1 MSAICASFA
10 DFKLIKGRKVCQ
22 LVCEVPLE
30 QADAALAALGGLPNP
45 HAERW
50 VGIAP
55 LKEQPQVQPSPGPA
69 GDGGSTAVSS
79 PASTPQAQPR
89 GAAAAATKP
98 ERKWDDIPPSQQ
110 AGIACERDD
119 FRRWVQRDAPIK
131 RWNQERA
138 VDHPWWGKS
147 VAVDAA
153 EAAQYIRWYC
163 GVSSRSE
170 LDTNPEAAARWR
182 DLYGKFQADTR
193 YGDRR

>member
-55 LKEQPQVQPSPGPA
+55 LTEQPQGQPSPGPA
-69 GDGGSTAVSS
+69 GGGNAGNSSQRAGDATRQTAVL
-79 PASTPQAQPR
+79 P
-89 GAAAAATKP
+89 AAAKP
-98 ERKWDDIPPSQQ
+98 KRDWDDIPPSQQ
-110 AGIACERDD
+110 AGIAGQRAD
-119 FRRWVQRDAPIK
+119 FSDWLWKAAPAARWDRQR
-131 RWNQERA
+131 
-138 VDHPWWGKS
+138 V
-147 VAVDAA
+147 VDAT
-153 EAAQYIRWYC
+153 EFVTPAAFIRWYC
-163 GVSSRSE
+163 GVSSRSD

-182 DLYGKFQADTR
+182 DLYGKFQTDTR

>member
-1 MSAICASFA
+1 MTAICASFA

-55 LKEQPQVQPSPGPA
+55 LTEQPQVQPSPGPA
-69 GDGGSTAVSS
+69 GGGNAGNSSQRAGDVTCQTAVS
-79 PASTPQAQPR
+79 P
-89 GAAAAATKP
+89 AAAKP
-98 ERKWDDIPPSQQ
+98 KRDWDDIPPSQQ
-110 AGIACERDD
+110 AGIACAD
-119 FRRWVQRDAPIK
+119 RRFGEWLTQFHDMPVLDGSPSEIAGHLRLVLNL
-131 RWNQERA
+131 R
-138 VDHPWWGKS
+138 
-147 VAVDAA
+147 
-153 EAAQYIRWYC
+153 
-163 GVSSRSE
+163 SRSE

-182 DLYGKFQADTR
+182 DLYGKFQTDTR

>member
-1 MSAICASFA
+1 MTAICASFA

-55 LKEQPQVQPSPGPA
+55 LTEQPQGKPTSGSAPSPSLA
-69 GDGGSTAVSS
+69 DAADS
-79 PASTPQAQPR
+79 PA
-89 GAAAAATKP
+89 AAPKP

-110 AGIACERDD
+110 AAITGERED
-119 FRRWVQRDAPIK
+119 FQYWAHVRVGKIQRFDGRTFDWDRDGYGTAKEHIG
-131 RWNQERA
+131 
-138 VDHPWWGKS
+138 VLFT
-147 VAVDAA
+147 
-153 EAAQYIRWYC
+153 RWYC
-163 GVSSRSE
+163 GVSSRTE

-182 DLYGKFQADTR
+182 DLYGKFQTDTR

>member
-1 MSAICASFA
+1 MTAICASFA

-55 LKEQPQVQPSPGPA
+55 LTKQPQGKPTSGSAPSPSLA
-69 GDGGSTAVSS
+69 DAADS
-79 PASTPQAQPR
+79 PA
-89 GAAAAATKP
+89 AAPKP

-110 AGIACERDD
+110 AGIACASDEFQLWLLGQR
-119 FRRWVQRDAPIK
+119 FRTPDGG
-131 RWNQERA
+131 A
-138 VDHPWWGKS
+138 VTAGGPSSEHAAS
-147 VAVDAA
+147 AVRH
-153 EAAQYIRWYC
+153 IC
-163 GVSSRSE
+163 GVSSRSD
-170 LDTNPEAAARWR
+170 LDTNPEARARWR
-182 DLYGKFQADTR
+182 DLYGKFQTDTR